1 MRRSASAGTL
11 RQAERERLAALS
23 PAERVAL
30 ALALGERDL
39 GLLAARNDQE
49 LGEARRALE
58 RRRQARRRR
67 SACVDALLA

>member
-1 MRRSASAGTL
+1 MRRSASAETL
-11 RQAERERLAALS
+11 RRAERERVAALS

-39 GLLAARNDQE
+39 ALRTAHSGLE
-49 LGEARRALE
+49 PGEIRRDLE

-67 SACVDALLA
+67 SACLDALLA